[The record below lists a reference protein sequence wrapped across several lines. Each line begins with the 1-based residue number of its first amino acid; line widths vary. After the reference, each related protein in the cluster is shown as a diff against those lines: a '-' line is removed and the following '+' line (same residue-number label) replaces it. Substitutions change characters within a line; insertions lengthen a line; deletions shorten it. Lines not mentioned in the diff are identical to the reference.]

1 MLVQLT
7 SEELAHTSSEEREKL
22 QILEDQ
28 IADVGSR
35 LGKLYD
41 ALETGKFRVGEL
53 APRIKALTQKREELQ
68 CAKSDI
74 KERLWYKTMDI
85 IDPEVVRQY
94 VNDLK
99 SLLANSTITEQR
111 SLFRSF
117 VEKIEVYDDKAKMY
131 YTIPMA
137 PHNISEETLGVLP
150 LVHHG

>member
-1 MLVQLT
+1 M
-7 SEELAHTSSEEREKL
+7 AHTSSEEREKL

-41 ALETGKFRVGEL
+41 AWETGKFRVGEL

-74 KERLWYKTMDI
+74 KERLWYK
-85 IDPEVVRQY
+85 
-94 VNDLK
+94 
-99 SLLANSTITEQR
+99 
-111 SLFRSF
+111 
-117 VEKIEVYDDKAKMY
+117 
-131 YTIPMA
+131 MA